1 MKKYNNSESRDNR
14 ADKSQKPARRSTPTS
29 DAAKPRRQ
37 TTRRTED
44 ADQPSSFSR
53 KPRVTRARNTSD
65 LGERPAF
72 KRRSSTDEERPPR
85 RKSNFSGKST
95 SDEKPFERR
104 SPVGKGAAAK
114 RTYKRKEDD
123 NSERKPFVGRTNKSF
138 GEKRTFSDS
147 NRETDNDKRGSFSG
161 KRSFSG
167 IKRSSSEDTRDSSE
181 PKRRFSSEKRGSF
194 AGKRNNEDSSGR
206 RSRSIEAPRAKR
218 DSTESRAKSFKKVGT
233 EERPQKRSDR
243 EGYYT
248 EKSKAAPA
256 SSRQQ
261 APDYD
266 LKRYDAK
273 KSRGKQ
279 DKDEKDGNTR
289 LNRYI
294 ANAGVCS
301 RREADKLIE
310 SGEIKVNGKVVT
322 EMGYQ
327 VAPNDTVKYGNRVL
341 NKEKLVY
348 VLLNKPKGYI
358 TTTDDPEERKT
369 VMDLVSN
376 AGEQR
381 IYPVGRLDRNT
392 SGLLLFTNDGELAEK
407 LAHPSNDIK
416 KIYQVELDKP
426 ITKEDF
432 ERVANGVQLEDG
444 LATVDEVAII
454 TPDKTTLGIE
464 IHIGRNRIVRRIFEH
479 LGYEVVKLDRVS
491 YAGLTKKDLP
501 RGNWRFLSEKEVI
514 KLKYFV

>member
-1 MKKYNNSESRDNR
+1 VPREKRDFTES
-14 ADKSQKPARRSTPTS
+14 KS
-29 DAAKPRRQ
+29 
-37 TTRRTED
+37 
-44 ADQPSSFSR
+44 
-53 KPRVTRARNTSD
+53 
-65 LGERPAF
+65 
-72 KRRSSTDEERPPR
+72 
-85 RKSNFSGKST
+85 
-95 SDEKPFERR
+95 
-104 SPVGKGAAAK
+104 
-114 RTYKRKEDD
+114 
-123 NSERKPFVGRTNKSF
+123 KSF
-138 GEKRTFSDS
+138 RKAD
-147 NRETDNDKRGSFSG
+147 
-161 KRSFSG
+161 
-167 IKRSSSEDTRDSSE
+167 
-181 PKRRFSSEKRGSF
+181 
-194 AGKRNNEDSSGR
+194 
-206 RSRSIEAPRAKR
+206 
-218 DSTESRAKSFKKVGT
+218 T

-243 EGYYT
+243 DGYNT
-248 EKSKAAPA
+248 DKRKSAPT
-256 SSRQQ
+256 SVKRQ

-266 LKRYDAK
+266 LKPYDSK
-273 KSRGKQ
+273 KPRGKQ
-279 DKDEKDGNTR
+279 QKEEKDDKDTTR

-294 ANAGVCS
+294 ANAGICS

-369 VMDLVSN
+369 VMDLVNN

-407 LAHPSNDIK
+407 LAHPSNNIK

-426 ITKEDF
+426 ITKDDF
-432 ERVANGVQLEDG
+432 ERVAAGVQLEDG
-444 LATVDEVAII
+444 LATVDEIAII
-454 TPDKTTLGIE
+454 TPDKITLGIE

-479 LGYEVVKLDRVS
+479 LGYEVTKLDRVS